1 MNQGKTCEDLW
12 IASVLDAWRLLE
24 KEDIPATLE
33 GMAALRIQGCRINN
47 DDPIRFSIQW
57 DALEQFQ
64 ERAKIYGA
72 TDIKRDLR
80 QCSFIFNLNHYTIE
94 VIGYLGTV
102 VRTDPDRML
111 ISLGKDTIAVKSI
124 GSFMRGLDAN
134 DPVRSHIKEYL
145 RTLQE
150 SDASQNEQAWND
162 EAYQAWINRFGTPEQ
177 AAEKIKRDPEGK
189 LGALYPYLD
198 DSRGQNVINLLGSH
212 AGKAL
217 ALALLGAKVTV
228 VDISAE
234 NAEYA
239 KNVAAAL
246 DLPLTYIISD
256 VLQLPLDQHKE
267 KYDIV
272 FMELGILHY
281 FIDLEPLADLV
292 FALLKPGGRFVI
304 QEFHPISTKLVT
316 TRGKRQVVFGNYF
329 DQSLRT
335 RDVAYSK
342 HLNSADEKLEKKET
356 QKVYLREWTL
366 GEIITAFAQSGL
378 IVQSLE
384 ESPNMKISDIGLP
397 KLFTLVCSKASQ
409 K

>member
-1 MNQGKTCEDLW
+1 MNH
-12 IASVLDAWRLLE
+12 
-24 KEDIPATLE
+24 
-33 GMAALRIQGCRINN
+33 
-47 DDPIRFSIQW
+47 F
-57 DALEQFQ
+57 
-64 ERAKIYGA
+64 
-72 TDIKRDLR
+72 
-80 QCSFIFNLNHYTIE
+80 TIE

-134 DPVRSHIKEYL
+134 DPVRSHIKEHL

-342 HLNSADEKLEKKET
+342 HLNSTDENLEKKET